1 MVPLVTSNAL
11 TILASKDQF
20 SESLESLG
28 LANKYQKYRLTCNPF
43 PAIGVFSLPTS
54 RESQFPSEVFAGA
67 SIHIRRLMEDALQKT
82 KPTVIFLNAQC
93 GQGKSHFLGNL
104 ALNLANDK
112 RIYPLFCQVYTSG
125 GFSVVAE
132 RAIQWIGLEGYCN
145 LMFSFI
151 ENLGF
156 KKDELFAEKAS
167 YVFGE
172 LVSVLAKSFMIEE
185 RTVERIMKPFL
196 RLDEG
201 YAKLFQTSH
210 MYKNLIL
217 ITLARLIKKTSDR
230 KVLLIVDGLENRWL
244 DMYGNN
250 KEMFFDNVIRFL
262 ELTKGDS
269 MVVFSDSNC
278 LKEDF
283 SLFLRTSNFECTIK
297 EVDLPCLN
305 VFKSM
310 KLVSNYLASAS
321 AMKSPSSLNPFTRHC
336 IKHLRKVTGG
346 NTRQLV
352 TLCHYLLE
360 VGLESEL
367 PTITLDAAKHLE

>member
-1 MVPLVTSNAL
+1 MPLVTSDAL
-11 TILASKDQF
+11 TVLASRDKF

-43 PAIGVFSLPTS
+43 PAIGVFSLPTPHD
-54 RESQFPSEVFAGA
+54 SQFHSEIFAGP
-67 SIHIRRLMEDALQKT
+67 SIHIRRLVGDALQKT

-93 GQGKSHFLGNL
+93 GQGKSHFLGEL
-104 ALNLANDK
+104 ALDLANQK
-112 RIYPLFCQVYTSG
+112 GIYPLFCQVYTSG
-125 GFSVVAE
+125 GFSIVAE

-151 ENLGF
+151 ESLGF
-156 KKDELFAEKAS
+156 KQEELFAEKPS

-172 LVSVLAKSFMIEE
+172 LVSALAKSFMIEE
-185 RTVERIMKPFL
+185 RTVERVMKPFL

-201 YAKLFQTSH
+201 YSKLFQTSH

-217 ITLARLIKKTSDR
+217 VTLARLIKKTLNR
-230 KVLLIVDGLENRWL
+230 KALLIIDGLENRWL
-244 DMYGNN
+244 DMNSNN
-250 KEMFFDNVIRFL
+250 KEMFFENVIRFL

-278 LKEDF
+278 LKDDF
-283 SLFLRTSNFECTIK
+283 SWFARTWNFECTLRR
-297 EVDLPCLN
+297 VDLPCLN

-310 KLVSNYLASAS
+310 KLVSNYVASAS
-321 AMKSPSSLNPFTRHC
+321 TVNSPNNTYPFTKHC
-336 IKHLRKVTGG
+336 VKHVRQVSRG
-346 NTRQLV
+346 NTRQAL

-360 VGLESEL
+360 VGLESESA
-367 PTITLDAAKHLE
+367 TITLDAAKHLE